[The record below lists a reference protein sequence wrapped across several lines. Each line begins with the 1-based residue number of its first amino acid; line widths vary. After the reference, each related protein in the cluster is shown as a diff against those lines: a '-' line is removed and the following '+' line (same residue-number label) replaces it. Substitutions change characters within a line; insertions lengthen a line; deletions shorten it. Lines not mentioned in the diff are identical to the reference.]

1 MSDPAAVQCL
11 SDRAARFA
19 RHIAGEA
26 EPNFADWQRRRQIDR
41 MVAARRGEIARLVA
55 LLDARAAIDRD
66 LNGSRLSALAACVG
80 EAQFDRVCEAGI
92 AWDLYQRG
100 CSKLPDPHLLQD
112 LGEALLQSF
121 VRSADALELANIAVA
136 IDTACVQPEVAA

>member
-11 SDRAARFA
+11 SARAARFA

-26 EPNFADWQRRRQIDR
+26 EPAFADWQRRRQIDR
-41 MVAARRGEIARLVA
+41 MVASRRGEIAKLVA

-80 EAQFDRVCEAGI
+80 EAQFDHVCEAEI
-92 AWDLYQRG
+92 ASAVYERG
-100 CSKLPDPHLLQD
+100 CTKLPDPQRLQD

-121 VRSADALELANIAVA
+121 VRSADALQLACIAVA
-136 IDTACVQPEVAA
+136 IDTACVQPQVAI